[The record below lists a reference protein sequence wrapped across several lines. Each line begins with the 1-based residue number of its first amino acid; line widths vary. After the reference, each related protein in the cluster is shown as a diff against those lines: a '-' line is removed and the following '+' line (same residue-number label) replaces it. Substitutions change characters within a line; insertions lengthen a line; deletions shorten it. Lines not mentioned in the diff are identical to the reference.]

1 MVTAANSSSVYVIVL
16 AAGSARRFG
25 SSKQLA
31 KWNGEKLVRLATA
44 VATESCGPRSIL
56 VAGHDWNAVYRAC
69 KPFPG
74 CFVINEK
81 HATGIAGSLALAVR
95 SIRHVASA
103 IVVLLADQPMVTA
116 KHVAALIERWSG
128 GEREIVAS
136 AYANTSGVPTL
147 FASGSFEKLSALT
160 GDQGARDLL
169 DDPEFEVRHVA
180 FEGAGT
186 DIDTVEDLARLSRN
200 ARS

>member
-1 MVTAANSSSVYVIVL
+1 M
-16 AAGSARRFG
+16 
-25 SSKQLA
+25 
-31 KWNGEKLVRLATA
+31 
-44 VATESCGPRSIL
+44 
-56 VAGHDWNAVYRAC
+56 AGHDWKAVCHAC
-69 KPFPG
+69 KPLSG
-74 CFVINEK
+74 CFVINEQ
-81 HATGIAGSLALAVR
+81 HAAGIAGSLALAVR

-103 IVVLLADQPMVTA
+103 VVVLLADQPLVTA
-116 KHVAALIERWSG
+116 EHVGALIERWSG
-128 GEREIVAS
+128 SEREIVAS

-160 GDQGARDLL
+160 GDQGARQLL
-169 DDPEFEVRHVA
+169 DDPEFGVRYVE